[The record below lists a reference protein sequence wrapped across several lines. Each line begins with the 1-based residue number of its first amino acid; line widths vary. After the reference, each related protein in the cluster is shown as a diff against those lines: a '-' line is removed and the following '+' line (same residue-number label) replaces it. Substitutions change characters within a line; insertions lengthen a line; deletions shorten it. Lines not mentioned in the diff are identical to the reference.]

1 MLGLGTR
8 RFHDDLEEKVD
19 KILHQVSEMTAK
31 LHKLT
36 DAVRKIE
43 QCKAFKKRYYKAVD
57 NADISFEDQLSNV
70 ELTPSPSVSISP
82 KASAS
87 NSPVSPL
94 TTSQPQKSLNQ
105 WQKPSNERESTMP
118 IGSPSIAVYVAKKN
132 VDQIS
137 KSSPK
142 RFALK
147 LFELVFSREEAK
159 LGSVEGKGDKL
170 LKLDP
175 NRMAAVRECTEMS
188 FPADENLKW
197 TEI

>member
-1 MLGLGTR
+1 M
-8 RFHDDLEEKVD
+8 H
-19 KILHQVSEMTAK
+19 
-31 LHKLT
+31 
-36 DAVRKIE
+36 
-43 QCKAFKKRYYKAVD
+43 
-57 NADISFEDQLSNV
+57 EDQLSNV
-70 ELTPSPSVSISP
+70 ELTPTPSVSISP
-82 KASAS
+82 QACAS

-94 TTSQPQKSLNQ
+94 TTLQPQNSPNQ
-105 WQKPSNERESTMP
+105 LQKPSNERESTML
-118 IGSPSIAVYVAKKN
+118 IGSPSRGLYEAKKT

-159 LGSVEGKGDKL
+159 LSSVEGKGDKL

-175 NRMAAVRECTEMS
+175 NLMAAVRECTEMS

-197 TEI
+197 TEIKKSIDEKCRMVTNNRCFVWARVNTCKD